1 MTAKTD
7 GTPEAPGTTNRTR
20 ETDTSRTAEPAHT
33 TGPTRT
39 GDPGNRGD
47 AARAADPARA
57 DDAPR
62 ATAAAPVPYAELFRL
77 DGRRVAVVG
86 GASGIGR
93 ESVRALASQGAEV
106 IVADR
111 DPEGAAETA
120 RIAAADSPTH
130 GRATPYPLDVLDS
143 DAVRTAADRWGP
155 LDGLVVTV
163 GVNVR
168 KRIADY
174 TLDEFD
180 RVLALNLRAY
190 LSLIQSV
197 APGMA
202 ARGGGSVVGL
212 ASMRAFQVEPGQSV
226 YAASKA
232 GLVQFLRTAAAEW
245 GPRGVRFNAVAP
257 GVVRTPLT
265 DQIAA
270 DPAWYDAY
278 ARASALQR
286 WAHPQEIAG
295 AVAYLVS
302 DAATFVTGSVL
313 TVDGGW
319 TAVDG
324 RYEPSV

>member
-1 MTAKTD
+1 MD
-7 GTPEAPGTTNRTR
+7 
-20 ETDTSRTAEPAHT
+20 
-33 TGPTRT
+33 
-39 GDPGNRGD
+39 
-47 AARAADPARA
+47 
-57 DDAPR
+57 
-62 ATAAAPVPYAELFRL
+62 YANLFRL
-77 DGRRVAVVG
+77 DGQRVAVVG
-86 GASGIGR
+86 GAGGIGR
-93 ESVRALASQGAEV
+93 EAVRALVAQGADV
-106 IVADR
+106 VVADR
-111 DPEGAAETA
+111 DEKGAEQTVALAGADTDRSGTA
-120 RIAAADSPTH
+120 SAYA
-130 GRATPYPLDVLDS
+130 LDVLDP
-143 DAVRTAADRWGP
+143 AAIRAAADEWGP
-155 LDGLVVTV
+155 LDALVVTV
-163 GVNVR
+163 GANVR

-180 RVLALNLRAY
+180 RVIALNLRAY
-190 LSLIQSV
+190 VSLVQAF

-202 ARGGGSVVGL
+202 ERGRGSVVGF

-232 GLVQFLRTAAAEW
+232 GLIQFLRTAAAEW

-278 ARASALQR
+278 TQASALKR
-286 WAHPQEIAG
+286 WARADELAG

-302 DAATFVTGSVL
+302 DASTYVTGSVL

-324 RYEPSV
+324 RYDPAL

>member
-1 MTAKTD
+1 M
-7 GTPEAPGTTNRTR
+7 E
-20 ETDTSRTAEPAHT
+20 H
-33 TGPTRT
+33 
-39 GDPGNRGD
+39 
-47 AARAADPARA
+47 
-57 DDAPR
+57 
-62 ATAAAPVPYAELFRL
+62 ATYRDLFRM

-86 GASGIGR
+86 GAGGIGR
-93 ESVRALASQGAEV
+93 EAVRALVAQGAEV
-106 IVADR
+106 VVADR
-111 DPEGAAETA
+111 DEAGAAQTVRLATGGAGEA
-120 RIAAADSPTH
+120 REPDRGGAVAQV
-130 GRATPYPLDVLDS
+130 LDVLDA
-143 DAVRTAADRWGP
+143 DAVRAAAAGWEP

-174 TLDEFD
+174 TLAEFD
-180 RVLALNLRAY
+180 RVLALNLRSY
-190 LSLIQSV
+190 LTLVQAV

-202 ARGGGSVVGL
+202 ERGRGSVVGF
-212 ASMRAFQVEPGQSV
+212 ASMRAFQVEPGQGA
-226 YAASKA
+226 YAAAKA

-245 GPRGVRFNAVAP
+245 GPRGVRFNAIAP

-270 DPAWYDAY
+270 DPAWFDAY
-278 ARASALQR
+278 AQASALKR
-286 WAHPQEIAG
+286 WARPDEIAG

-324 RYEPSV
+324 RYDPSL

>member
-1 MTAKTD
+1 MKY
-7 GTPEAPGTTNRTR
+7 
-20 ETDTSRTAEPAHT
+20 
-33 TGPTRT
+33 
-39 GDPGNRGD
+39 
-47 AARAADPARA
+47 AD
-57 DDAPR
+57 
-62 ATAAAPVPYAELFRL
+62 LFRL

-93 ESVRALASQGAEV
+93 EAVRALAAQGAEV

-111 DPEGAAETA
+111 DEKGAARTA
-120 RIAAADSPTH
+120 RLAAAERPAP
-130 GRATPYPLDVLDS
+130 GRPSGTATPHHLDVLDPGAVR
-143 DAVRTAADRWGP
+143 DAVAAWGP

-174 TLDEFD
+174 SLADFD
-180 RVLALNLRAY
+180 RVVALNLRAY
-190 LSLIQSV
+190 LTLVQAV

-202 ARGGGSVVGL
+202 ERGHGSVVGF

-232 GLVQFLRTAAAEW
+232 GLVQLLRTAAAEW
-245 GPRGVRFNAVAP
+245 GPRGVRFNAIAP

-270 DPAWYDAY
+270 DPAWYEAY
-278 ARASALQR
+278 AQASALRR
-286 WAHPQEIAG
+286 WAGPEEIAG

-302 DAATFVTGSVL
+302 DAATYVTGAVL

-324 RYEPSV
+324 RYDPDV